1 MSEPGTYAIE
11 QGMTT
16 DLQRTAEIRR
26 SDEPRAIEPAIHPAI
41 ANRIA
46 ASNDTAQDM
55 DTVAVVAAV
64 RRCR

>member
-1 MSEPGTYAIE
+1 
-11 QGMTT
+11 MTT

-46 ASNDTAQDM
+46 ASNDTVQDM

>member
-1 MSEPGTYAIE
+1 
-11 QGMTT
+11 MTT

-26 SDEPRAIEPAIHPAI
+26 SDEPRAIERAIHRAI

-46 ASNDTAQDM
+46 ASNDTVQDM
-55 DTVAVVAAV
+55 DAVAVVAAV